1 MTHFDKQK
9 LSEIVLYILNKTNG
23 LDYYHL
29 FKVIYFANMEHLVK
43 YGFPMVTDDFYALP
57 DGPVPTALYDSIK
70 RDTNCDSE
78 LRNLLSS
85 SIKKGEDDA
94 YYMLAASRK
103 TDEDYLSKADTEVLD
118 NSIKENAYLPYS
130 ELKAKSH
137 GKEWER
143 AFSQSSNKKM
153 SIVGI
158 AKDGRASDD
167 MIEYI
172 KENLMNES
180 ALA

>member
-1 MTHFDKQK
+1 MMHFDKQK
-9 LSEIVLYILNKTNG
+9 LSEIVLYILNKTKG

-43 YGFPMVTDDFYALP
+43 YGFPMVADDFYALP
-57 DGPVPTALYDSIK
+57 DGPVPTVLYDSIK

-78 LRNLLSS
+78 LHNLLSS
-85 SIKKGEDDA
+85 STKKGEDDA

-103 TDEDYLSKADTEVLD
+103 TDEDYLSKADIEVLD

-137 GKEWER
+137 GKEWKR
-143 AFSQSSNKKM
+143 AFSQSSDKKM

-172 KENLMNES
+172 KENLMIES

>member
-9 LSEIVLYILNKTNG
+9 LSEIVLYILNKTKG

-43 YGFPMVTDDFYALP
+43 YGFPMVADDFYALP
-57 DGPVPTALYDSIK
+57 DGPVPTVLYDSIK

-78 LRNLLSS
+78 LHKLLSS
-85 SIKKGEDDA
+85 STKKGEDDA
-94 YYMLAASRK
+94 YYILVASRK
-103 TDEDYLSKADTEVLD
+103 TDEDYLSKADIEVMD

-143 AFSQSSNKKM
+143 AFSQSNDKKM

-172 KENLMNES
+172 KENLMIES

>member
-1 MTHFDKQK
+1 M
-9 LSEIVLYILNKTNG
+9 
-23 LDYYHL
+23 
-29 FKVIYFANMEHLVK
+29 
-43 YGFPMVTDDFYALP
+43 
-57 DGPVPTALYDSIK
+57 
-70 RDTNCDSE
+70 
-78 LRNLLSS
+78 SS
-85 SIKKGEDDA
+85 STKKGEDDA

-103 TDEDYLSKADTEVLD
+103 TDEDYLSKADIEVLD

-137 GKEWER
+137 GKEWKR
-143 AFSQSSNKKM
+143 AFSQSSDKKM

-172 KENLMNES
+172 KENLMIES